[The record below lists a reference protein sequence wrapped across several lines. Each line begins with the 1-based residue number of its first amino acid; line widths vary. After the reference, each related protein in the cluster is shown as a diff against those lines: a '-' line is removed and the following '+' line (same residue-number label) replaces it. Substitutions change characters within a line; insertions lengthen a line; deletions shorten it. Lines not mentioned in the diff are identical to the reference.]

1 MAPQIDPAKLGARLR
16 DRRLGLRLPV
26 RQAAKEAGVSPA
38 TFSRVE
44 RGHHTPDGEN
54 LLKLAAWAG
63 VRLDELRPTGARREK
78 PVHPNEPASTPEA
91 VAMHLRADRKLEP
104 EDAAI
109 LADIFRSA
117 YESLRRQRE
126 H

>member
-1 MAPQIDPAKLGARLR
+1 
-16 DRRLGLRLPV
+16 
-26 RQAAKEAGVSPA
+26 
-38 TFSRVE
+38 
-44 RGHHTPDGEN
+44 
-54 LLKLAAWAG
+54 
-63 VRLDELRPTGARREK
+63 
-78 PVHPNEPASTPEA
+78 
-91 VAMHLRADRKLEP
+91 MHLRADRKLEP